1 MTNSALPLGGR
12 TALVTGGSRSIG
24 EAIALELARRGANV
38 VVTDSG
44 GGGAERV
51 AAAVT
56 ALGRRSLALSFDVAD
71 PARVDEAMKAAEE
84 RLDAIDILVNNA
96 GITRDQLLI
105 RMKDEDWDRVLAV
118 NLKGAFNCTRAAV
131 RGMMKRRWG
140 RVINITS
147 VVGIIGNP
155 GQANYAAAKAGLI
168 GLTRSVARE
177 LAGRNVLVNAVA
189 PGFIDTSMT
198 EVLTDQV
205 RQAMKAS
212 IPLGRFGRAE
222 EVARVVAFLAS
233 EDADYVTGQVF
244 NVDGGMVTA

>member
-1 MTNSALPLGGR
+1 MTDSALPLTGR

-24 EAIALELARRGANV
+24 EAIAMELARRGANV

-51 AAAVT
+51 AEAVA

-71 PARVDEAMKAAEE
+71 PNQVGEAMKAAED
-84 RLDAIDILVNNA
+84 RLDAVDILVNNA

-140 RVINITS
+140 RVINISS
-147 VVGIIGNP
+147 VVGIVGNP

-168 GLTRSVARE
+168 GLTRAVAKE

-189 PGFIDTSMT
+189 PGFIDTTMT
-198 EVLTDQV
+198 EVLTEQV
-205 RQAMKAS
+205 RQAMKDS

-233 EDADYVTGQVF
+233 SDADYITGQVF
-244 NVDGGMVTA
+244 NVDGGMVMA

>member
-1 MTNSALPLGGR
+1 MSETTLPLAGR
-12 TALVTGGSRSIG
+12 TAFVTGGSRSIG
-24 EAIALELARRGANV
+24 EAIVMELARRGADV
-38 VVTDSG
+38 AVTDSG

-51 AAAVT
+51 AAAVR

-71 PARVDEAMKAAEE
+71 PARVDEALKEAEA
-84 RLDAIDILVNNA
+84 RLDAVDILVNNA

-105 RMKDEDWDRVLAV
+105 RMKDEDWDRVQAV

-140 RVINITS
+140 RIVNITS

-155 GQANYAAAKAGLI
+155 GQVNYAAAKAGLI
-168 GLTRSVARE
+168 GMTRAVARE

-198 EVLTDQV
+198 EVLTEQV
-205 RQAMKAS
+205 RQAMKDS
-212 IPLGRFGRAE
+212 IPLGRFGRPD

-233 EDADYVTGQVF
+233 GDADYVTGQVF
-244 NVDGGMVTA
+244 NVDGGMVMA

>member
-1 MTNSALPLGGR
+1 MTDSTLPLAGR
-12 TALVTGGSRSIG
+12 TAFVTGGSRSIG
-24 EAIALELARRGANV
+24 EAIVMELARRGADV

-51 AAAVT
+51 AAAVQ

-71 PARVDEAMKAAEE
+71 SARVDEALKAAEA
-84 RLDAIDILVNNA
+84 RLDAVDILVNNA

-105 RMKDEDWDRVLAV
+105 RMKDEDWDRVQAV

-140 RVINITS
+140 RIVNITS

-155 GQANYAAAKAGLI
+155 GQVNYAAAKAGLI
-168 GLTRSVARE
+168 GMTRAVARE

-198 EVLTDQV
+198 EVLTEQV
-205 RQAMKAS
+205 RQAMKDS
-212 IPLGRFGRAE
+212 IPLGRFGRPD

-233 EDADYVTGQVF
+233 GDADYVTGQVF
-244 NVDGGMVTA
+244 NVDGGMVMA

>member
-1 MTNSALPLGGR
+1 MTDPALPLAGR
-12 TALVTGGSRSIG
+12 TAFVTGGSRSIG
-24 EAIALELARRGANV
+24 ESIVMELARRGADV

-51 AAAVT
+51 AAAVA
-56 ALGRRSLALSFDVAD
+56 ALGRRSMALSFDVAD
-71 PARVDEAMKAAEE
+71 PARAEESIKAAEA

-105 RMKDEDWDRVLAV
+105 RMKDEDWDRVLGV

-140 RVINITS
+140 RIINITS

-168 GLTRSVARE
+168 GLTRAVARE

-189 PGFIDTSMT
+189 PGFIDTAMT

-205 RQAMKAS
+205 KQAMKDS
-212 IPLGRFGRAE
+212 IPLGRFGRAD

-233 EDADYVTGQVF
+233 PDADYVTGQVF
-244 NVDGGMVTA
+244 NVDGGMVMA

>member
-1 MTNSALPLGGR
+1 MTDSALPLTGR

-24 EAIALELARRGANV
+24 EAIAMELARRGANV

-51 AAAVT
+51 AEAVA

-71 PARVDEAMKAAEE
+71 PTQVGEAMKAAED
-84 RLDAIDILVNNA
+84 RLDAVDILVNNA

-140 RVINITS
+140 RVINISS
-147 VVGIIGNP
+147 VVGIVGNP

-168 GLTRSVARE
+168 GLTRAVAKE

-189 PGFIDTSMT
+189 PGFIDTTMT
-198 EVLTDQV
+198 EVLTEQV
-205 RQAMKAS
+205 RQAMKDS

-233 EDADYVTGQVF
+233 SDADYVTGQVF
-244 NVDGGMVTA
+244 NVDGGMVMA